1 MSNEEKI
8 VLPKPYKYEKK
19 ITQKFDDLNKNG
31 EEMLKS
37 FLGFPEIETIFYLYL
52 FKKYKSE
59 CFLYNEDDE
68 FRVFGLNINIMSRV
82 SKAKEKLFKEHINV
96 IASVFVECLMRG
108 VKTIIVPLT
117 IYDNKDINHANI
129 LMYRKKFNQ
138 IEHFEPHGSLYMGDE
153 KRAKKIQTPIKSFVN
168 KVNKLLVENKKDELK
183 FIPSDQVCPTLDG
196 LQSLEC
202 ESKLISNTAEST
214 GYCVPWNMFFTELCL
229 ANPSIE
235 SKKLFEI
242 VFDYFKDKTNIEDYL
257 RKVIRGYTFI
267 IDEKVNKYLTIVMGE
282 EITTEKINNWYE
294 NYDTNHD
301 EIYNI
306 KVALLEL
313 IKLETYMITSKKFN
327 LDEELKKVKGELR
340 KKGKKDDFELLSK
353 KYALENYGVFKEV
366 TPVTPRDTS
375 EANTSMREKLST
387 ILKHKKCPE
396 GKILNPRTKRCNK
409 IKQNKT
415 KRNQSSV
422 SFESI
427 K

>member
-1 MSNEEKI
+1 MSSKEKV
-8 VLPKPYKYEKK
+8 VLPKPYKYDKK
-19 ITQKFDDLNKNG
+19 VIQKFEDLNKNG
-31 EEMLKS
+31 EKMLKS

-52 FKKYKSE
+52 FKKYKSD
-59 CFLYNEDDE
+59 CFLYNEDAE
-68 FRVFGLNINIMSRV
+68 FRVFGLNLNIISRV

-108 VKTIIVPLT
+108 VETIIVPLT
-117 IYDNKDINHANI
+117 IYDNKDITHANI
-129 LMYRKKFNQ
+129 LIYRKKFNQ

-153 KRAKKIQTPIKSFVN
+153 RRAN
-168 KVNKLLVENKKDELK
+168 KVKKPILSFINKINKILVENKKDELK
-183 FIPSDQVCPTLDG
+183 FIPSDQVCPNLDG
-196 LQSLEC
+196 LQGLEC
-202 ESKLISNTAEST
+202 ESTLISNEAEST
-214 GYCVPWNMFFTELCL
+214 GYCIPWNMFFTELCL

-235 SKKLFEI
+235 SSRLFEI

-282 EITTEKINNWYE
+282 EITTEKINNLYE
-294 NYDTNHD
+294 NYHENHD

-306 KVALLEL
+306 RVALLEL
-313 IKLETYMITSKKFN
+313 IKLETYMITSKNFN
-327 LDEELKKVKGELR
+327 LDEEIKKVKSELR

-366 TPVTPRDTS
+366 TPITPRDTS
-375 EANTSMREKLST
+375 EGNASVKDILSS
-387 ILKHKKCPE
+387 ILKNKKCPE
-396 GKILNPRTKRCNK
+396 GKVLNPITKRCNK

-415 KRNQSSV
+415 KKRKSSV